1 MIHLIHGIHT
11 QGPSLPERLAPFF
24 APTEVKYPDYGW
36 ILGLQTK
43 MINPIIV
50 GTLLPYIGPDDV
62 IVAHSNGCAIAYDL
76 MLMGI
81 KIKGAVFINA
91 ALEQDIKRQSGVGWI
106 DVYFNQGDD
115 ITEAAR
121 VAERFG
127 LVDKVWGEMGHAGYK
142 GTDPL
147 ITNIDCGKTKDM
159 PVVCGHSDL
168 ASVVNLPKWG
178 PFVAKRIASH
188 STQGA

>member
-11 QGPSLPERLAPFF
+11 QGPSLVERLAPFF
-24 APTEVKYPDYGW
+24 APMEVKYPDYGW

-43 MINPIIV
+43 MINPVVV
-50 GTLLPYIGPDDV
+50 GTLLPYIGPEDV

-81 KIKGAVFINA
+81 KLKGAVFINA

-106 DVYFNQGDD
+106 DVYFNAGDD

-121 VAERFG
+121 VAQRFG

-147 ITNIDCGKTKDM
+147 IKNIDCGKTPGM

-168 ASVVNLPKWG
+168 ASVANLPSWG
-178 PFVAKRIASH
+178 PFVAKEIANH
-188 STQGA
+188 T